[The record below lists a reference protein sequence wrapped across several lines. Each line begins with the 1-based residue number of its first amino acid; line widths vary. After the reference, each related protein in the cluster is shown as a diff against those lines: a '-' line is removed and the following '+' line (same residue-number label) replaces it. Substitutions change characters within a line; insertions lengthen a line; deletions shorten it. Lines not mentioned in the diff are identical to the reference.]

1 MTRRKTRKGPAANPA
16 PRPPRQSVGKSK
28 AIIKFNEL
36 QTEFASHLSDNTED
50 KQGAFAQAFLFL
62 LRDCYAGCVL
72 FDAEELGI
80 VLNLLFR
87 SARIQAR
94 WTDIG
99 HLENSLDE
107 LMPEMRGLVV
117 RLIAFKAI
125 IRDQPAWQHFEELLP
140 DRFLFAVFE
149 AFNGD
154 RPVPPLF
161 KSATSHRGHRNTN
174 FAGLLFMPGG
184 QHG

>member
-1 MTRRKTRKGPAANPA
+1 
-16 PRPPRQSVGKSK
+16 
-28 AIIKFNEL
+28 
-36 QTEFASHLSDNTED
+36 
-50 KQGAFAQAFLFL
+50 
-62 LRDCYAGCVL
+62 
-72 FDAEELGI
+72 
-80 VLNLLFR
+80 
-87 SARIQAR
+87 
-94 WTDIG
+94 
-99 HLENSLDE
+99 
-107 LMPEMRGLVV
+107 MRGLVV

>member
-1 MTRRKTRKGPAANPA
+1 MSRKKSALPA
-16 PRPPRQSVGKSK
+16 PRQSVGKSK
-28 AIIKFNEL
+28 AITKFNEL
-36 QTEFASHLSDNTED
+36 QTEFASHLSDNAREQG

-87 SARIQAR
+87 SARIQAS
-94 WTDIG
+94 WKDIG
-99 HLENSLDE
+99 HLENNLDE

-140 DRFLFAVFE
+140 DRFLFAVFT

-154 RPVPPLF
+154 RPIPPLF
-161 KSATSHRGHRNTN
+161 KSATSHKWRGR
-174 FAGLLFMPGG
+174 
-184 QHG
+184 HGWSPAP